1 VRVSEGKDNQ
11 SSLQL
16 RRHVMRNTFIIAI
29 ALAAPL
35 AIAATP
41 ADARINERQ
50 DRQQLRIDKGIAN
63 GRLTARET
71 ANLER
76 QQARIDAAEAR
87 DRADGGRLTLR
98 ERARIEGRQDRA
110 SANIYRK
117 KHNRRGR

>member
-1 VRVSEGKDNQ
+1 
-11 SSLQL
+11 
-16 RRHVMRNTFIIAI
+16 MRTPFMIGIAI
-29 ALAAPL
+29 AAPLLLAA
-35 AIAATP
+35 AP

-50 DRQQLRIDKGIAN
+50 DRQQTRIDKGIAN

-76 QQARIDAAEAR
+76 QQSRIASAEAR

-98 ERARIEGRQDRA
+98 ERARLEVRQDRA

-117 KHNRRGR
+117 KHNRRGH

>member
-1 VRVSEGKDNQ
+1 
-11 SSLQL
+11 
-16 RRHVMRNTFIIAI
+16 MRNPYLLAI

-41 ADARINERQ
+41 ADAQINERQ
-50 DRQQLRIDKGIAN
+50 DRQQARIDAGIAN

-71 ANLER
+71 ATLER

-87 DRADGGRLTLR
+87 DRADGDRFTLR
-98 ERARIEGRQDRA
+98 ERARLHQRQDAA